1 MNSFPI
7 IEETRKK
14 HLFFFSLCLAPSY
27 VDNLI
32 LFNLFRYT
40 NEKYTEEHPKRQKCP
55 KRTFWQ
61 QFLGHIVSTYGTLFG
76 MHYPPRANLIWAV
89 VVAQRSA
96 AVRNL
101 SSANFKLNIYCCQ
114 LYWKYQNNEIKE
126 AGNGP
131 FKKKHLFTLSGYEL
145 GTNVSVA
152 LPTDHLAIFFSTQR
166 IWILKKPL
174 LFPKNN
180 SWDLFILEIFWYQDI
195 KFSNKFGST
204 IIYPKFI

>member
-1 MNSFPI
+1 MALNSFPI

-14 HLFFFSLCLAPSY
+14 HLFFFSLCLASSY

-145 GTNVSVA
+145 GTCP
-152 LPTDHLAIFFSTQR
+152 PTIWLFLFQLNEFEFWKSRFCFLKTIVGICSFWRSSDIR
-166 IWILKKPL
+166 IS
-174 LFPKNN
+174 N
-180 SWDLFILEIFWYQDI
+180 SLTNLEVQ
-195 KFSNKFGST
+195 
-204 IIYPKFI
+204 